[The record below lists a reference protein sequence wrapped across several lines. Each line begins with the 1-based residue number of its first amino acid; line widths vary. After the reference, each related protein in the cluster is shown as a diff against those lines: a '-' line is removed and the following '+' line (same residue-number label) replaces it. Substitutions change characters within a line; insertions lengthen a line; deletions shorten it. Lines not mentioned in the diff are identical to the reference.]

1 MSTKY
6 FEEVV
11 KRCFLILFRFE
22 VSLSRAPIQTLRAEH
37 STILANPREPVE
49 LLLFKPQ
56 PELARVSISFA
67 NANVYPSLF
76 LSLFYRLIPFSRTY
90 SFFLSQGF
98 TFSVTHLSVF
108 IMTTCLLTLLLFT
121 ILYACNFI
129 YLLGFSISSI
139 KRRIQSFA
147 IGRVYATP
155 SLLIFM
161 LIFVEIK
168 DSCSVF
174 FCTFYA

>member
-37 STILANPREPVE
+37 STILAKPREPVE
-49 LLLFKPQ
+49 LLLFEPQ
-56 PELARVSISFA
+56 PELARVSISFT
-67 NANVYPSLF
+67 NANVNP
-76 LSLFYRLIPFSRTY
+76 SLFYRLFPFSRTY

-139 KRRIQSFA
+139 KRRIQGFA

-155 SLLIFM
+155 SLIIFM